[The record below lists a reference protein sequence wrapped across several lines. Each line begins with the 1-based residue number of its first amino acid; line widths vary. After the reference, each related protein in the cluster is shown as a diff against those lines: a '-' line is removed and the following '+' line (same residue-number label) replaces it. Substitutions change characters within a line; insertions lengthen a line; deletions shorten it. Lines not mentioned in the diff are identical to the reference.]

1 MSTIVNDRLFDE
13 IKSLSDDT
21 KEAILNYVLF
31 IKYKDEIMEDIKIP
45 NAITEQT
52 FKDTDNGI
60 NLIHCK
66 DTNDMFS
73 KLGI

>member
-1 MSTIVNDRLFDE
+1 
-13 IKSLSDDT
+13 
-21 KEAILNYVLF
+21 
-31 IKYKDEIMEDIKIP
+31 MENIKIP

-66 DTNDMFS
+66 DTSEMFS